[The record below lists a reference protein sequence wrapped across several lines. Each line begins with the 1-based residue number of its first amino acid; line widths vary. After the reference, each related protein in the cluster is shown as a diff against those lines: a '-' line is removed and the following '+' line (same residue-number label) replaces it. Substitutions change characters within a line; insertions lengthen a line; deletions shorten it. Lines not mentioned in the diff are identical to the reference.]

1 MLKRAHMARGPRL
14 LSRVVLVVLAFSHG
28 VGTDA
33 FRVGGGPAHASTQAT
48 VARIA
53 CAAARPCEPLHTA
66 PAAFCGGASV
76 CAVVGTPLSTRTRV
90 RETRHGVRGM
100 QALGGGAAL
109 KSTLRQYGLAAAV
122 THASGWVVWLL
133 IGYTALEYV
142 DADRLAQILPA
153 NLVGEALDSASSQGR
168 AALSPLARAEVA
180 VALNEFIGPLRLAI
194 TVAVTPKVADFS
206 RSFQVCEN
214 ESPGVRLERVCGAKS
229 WLIGRSD
236 ALACPPGDA
245 GYRGVRGARG
255 EVAGTCYRG
264 FAKEAGLQ
272 GRPRRARAAGPP
284 AGILVPR
291 GRAVGARIQR
301 GDGGG

>member
-1 MLKRAHMARGPRL
+1 MLQRARMTRGPMM
-14 LSRVVLVVLAFSHG
+14 LSRIVLVVLAFSDG

-33 FRVGGGPAHASTQAT
+33 FRVGSGPAHASTRAT

-53 CAAARPCEPLHTA
+53 CAAARPCEPLHIA
-66 PAAFCGGASV
+66 PAAFCRGASG
-76 CAVVGTPLSTRTRV
+76 CAVVGTPLSTRTRM

-109 KSTLRQYGLAAAV
+109 KSTLRRYGLAAAV
-122 THASGWVVWLL
+122 THASGWVGWLL
-133 IGYTALEYV
+133 LGYTALEYV

-214 ESPGVRLERVCGAKS
+214 LSAPGGWSSSAFVVPSQGV
-229 WLIGRSD
+229 
-236 ALACPPGDA
+236 LA
-245 GYRGVRGARG
+245 VL
-255 EVAGTCYRG
+255 TH
-264 FAKEAGLQ
+264 
-272 GRPRRARAAGPP
+272 
-284 AGILVPR
+284 
-291 GRAVGARIQR
+291 
-301 GDGGG
+301 